1 MAKRSIS
8 LRDAA
13 GGAGGRGKKGR
24 PKPRRWKIP
33 TDRAIHWVPV
43 EQGSSAQGK
52 PGQQLPE
59 FFLQSAVLAG
69 IDRHVRSA
77 DGEPRFG
84 FLLGYLCRCP
94 NTGIQYSMV
103 DTALAAREVFEEQA
117 PGDALVRAWA
127 EAESDFAGHSG
138 QLLGWY
144 HSHHLLGLM
153 SSEADEQVN
162 GEFFRRPWQA
172 SVIVVPGKDT
182 LLGGVFRHDPSSP
195 IAERRRPT
203 PFYELLETAGTAEQM
218 DAASA
223 MAWTNY
229 RKAGAVSEKVA
240 RMEAHAAVP
249 ESPAVGPPVR
259 SLAVDRE
266 VPLVIPGEG
275 AGAGLFP
282 AFRRRS
288 LWPLGVFAMVMLFVA
303 LLTVARGL
311 DRPAAVTTVPQ
322 LRAVYSLEE
331 RRFFDAVDGLS
342 VAVERYSERAADFDA
357 GRIGCDLLAT
367 GYVAGDA
374 TFVRIAARYAE
385 LGPNPKQEA
394 LDAFSRAS
402 AQIAVI
408 NAHFDGSGCPRP

>member
-1 MAKRSIS
+1 MAKRNVS

-13 GGAGGRGKKGR
+13 SGAGGRGKKGR
-24 PKPRRWKIP
+24 PQPRRWKIP

-43 EQGSSAQGK
+43 EHGVSDHGK
-52 PGQQLPE
+52 PGRQLPA
-59 FFLQSAVLAG
+59 FFLQRAVLAG
-69 IDRHVRSA
+69 IDRHVRSV
-77 DGEPRFG
+77 DGESRFG
-84 FLLGYLCRCP
+84 FLLGYFCRCP
-94 NTGIQYSMV
+94 NTDLQYSMV

-117 PGDALVRAWA
+117 PGDALIRAWA
-127 EAESDFAGHSG
+127 EVESDFAGHSG

-144 HSHHLLGLM
+144 HSHHLLGLT
-153 SSEADEQVN
+153 SSAADEQVN

-172 SVIVVPGKDT
+172 SVIVVPGKDG

-195 IAERRRPT
+195 IAERRRPS
-203 PFYELLETAGTAEQM
+203 PFYELLEKAGPPEQM
-218 DAASA
+218 DVASV
-223 MAWTNY
+223 MAWKNY
-229 RKAGAVSEKVA
+229 RKAGEVTDPA
-240 RMEAHAAVP
+240 REEARAAVP
-249 ESPAVGPPVR
+249 EPTAGRPPSR
-259 SLAVDRE
+259 SLDVDRN

-282 AFRRRS
+282 AFRRRP

-311 DRPAAVTTVPQ
+311 DQPAVTTVPQ

-331 RRFFDAVDGLS
+331 RRFFDAIDGLS
-342 VAVERYSERAADFDA
+342 ITVERYSERAADFDS

-385 LGPNPKQEA
+385 LGPNPKPEA
-394 LDAFSRAS
+394 LDAYNRAS
-402 AQIAVI
+402 SQIAVI
-408 NAHFDGSGCPRP
+408 NEHFDGSGCPRP